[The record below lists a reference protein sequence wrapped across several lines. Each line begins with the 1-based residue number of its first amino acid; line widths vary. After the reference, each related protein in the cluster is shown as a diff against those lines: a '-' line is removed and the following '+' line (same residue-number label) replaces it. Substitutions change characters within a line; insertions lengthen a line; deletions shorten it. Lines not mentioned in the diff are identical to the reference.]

1 MHVSKSWDRISL
13 LSLSLLLHHYNH
25 FVFSLLTSTRILSLA
40 SLVIDG
46 ETKLRSFPRK
56 QPRDRKL
63 DEFSSLKKT
72 SLYIFSPDQIDLTI
86 RFSKVC
92 MTKSMCKLLFL
103 FYKSI
108 MLKLMIFI
116 HEEDSV

>member
-1 MHVSKSWDRISL
+1 MYYAVAVVVLLMHVSKSWDRISL
-13 LSLSLLLHHYNH
+13 LSLSLSLLLHHYNH

-63 DEFSSLKKT
+63 DEFSSLKKN
-72 SLYIFSPDQIDLTI
+72 SLYISLLI
-86 RFSKVC
+86 R
-92 MTKSMCKLLFL
+92 L
-103 FYKSI
+103 I
-108 MLKLMIFI
+108 
-116 HEEDSV
+116 